1 MNLIYNNINMEK
13 VVLIAAL
20 FCIALSIE
28 IPVNSR
34 EDKCMIVFSTSA
46 EDYLKIDMKFDRFT
60 AQTNQ

>member
-1 MNLIYNNINMEK
+1 MEK